1 MAESKVKDKILAI
14 ATKLFYYQGYNLTGI
29 NQVIA
34 EADIARGSLYNH
46 FPSKTDLLIAYLEQA
61 NETLTAGLD
70 EKIQGIRDP
79 KKKILALFDF
89 RIDKQQHNNFGGC
102 PFIKINAEVDRNE
115 LQVIA
120 LTQQIKDQLKAYIS
134 DLVVPLTTHPLL
146 SKEELSSMIYILLEG
161 GTTNASIFGNSKELK
176 TGKAIIKKLLGH
188 TSNS

>member
-1 MAESKVKDKILAI
+1 MAESKVKDKILGI
-14 ATKLFYYQGYNLTGI
+14 ATKLFYHQGYNLTGI

-34 EADIARGSLYNH
+34 EAEIARGSLYNH
-46 FPSKTDLLIAYLEQA
+46 FPSKTDLLIAYLERA
-61 NETLTAGLD
+61 NETLTTDLD
-70 EKIQGIRDP
+70 EKILPIRDP

-102 PFIKINAEVDRNE
+102 PFIKINAEVDRSE

-120 LTQQIKDQLKAYIS
+120 LTQQIKEKLKIS
-134 DLVVPLTTHPLL
+134 ITDLVIPLAAHPLL

-161 GTTNASIFGNSKELK
+161 GTTHASIFSNSQELK
-176 TGKAIIKKLLGH
+176 SGKAIVQKILNQ